1 MALVIAGYPDS
12 TGLGQAEEGAD
23 ESGEDLETGG
33 ANDPA
38 DGSRGPGQGEAMGT
52 PRPVGCQDGTDDVIS
67 DLIFSRFPIVRF
79 FLGCYR

>member
-33 ANDPA
+33 AN
-38 DGSRGPGQGEAMGT
+38 GEADWEAT
-52 PRPVGCQDGTDDVIS
+52 LDIPRPVGYQDGYHRKTTGK
-67 DLIFSRFPIVRF
+67 P
-79 FLGCYR
+79 